1 MDLLVF
7 SSRGVIEEWIL
18 KMKNKNHSPLTSG
31 FLYPNA
37 CDVPRQFVSQHKAID
52 GNCFYIDCPLPCF

>member
-18 KMKNKNHSPLTSG
+18 KMKNKNRSPSTSG

-52 GNCFYIDCPLPCF
+52 GTVFILL